1 MLLRADLLTAL
12 RIVFQARISVI
23 CLWLLAALGVA
34 VVLAA
39 QFSARQP
46 ATVALDTGLSLMRL
60 ALPLLVVLLVQELF
74 VREFERK
81 LFLNSFTYP
90 RPRLYWL
97 LGRVGAIVVVATG
110 LLLIMG
116 LGLASLLLL
125 ISKGY
130 PQATAISLGLPYW
143 ITIAM
148 IGVDILVV
156 IAVATLLAITAKTP
170 SFVLIGTIGFTLIAR
185 SYTPIIELL
194 RNNPYVVEKIADP
207 RIYQDSLGMLA
218 FLLPDLG
225 RLDVRMIALY
235 DKMAFLPHDW
245 LLLLI
250 ASLAYVAA
258 LLGVA
263 GWVLNK
269 REFS

>member
-12 RIVFQARISVI
+12 RIVFQARISVVA
-23 CLWLLAALGVA
+23 LWLLAALGVS
-34 VVLAA
+34 VLLAA

-46 ATVALDTGLSLMRL
+46 ATVALDTGLSMMRL

-81 LFLNSFTYP
+81 LFLSSFTYP

-97 LGRVGAIVVVATG
+97 LGRVGAATVVALG
-110 LLLIMG
+110 LLLVMG
-116 LGLASLLLL
+116 VGLALLLAV
-125 ISKGY
+125 IAKNY
-130 PQATAISLGLPYW
+130 AQTTAISLGLPYW
-143 ITIAM
+143 ITLALLA
-148 IGVDILVV
+148 VDTLVV

-194 RNNPYVVEKIADP
+194 RSSPYVVEKMVDP
-207 RIYQDSLGMLA
+207 RLYQDSLGMLA

-235 DKMAFLPHDW
+235 DKMAFMPHDW
-245 LLLLI
+245 PLLLI
-250 ASLAYVAA
+250 ASLAYVVA
-258 LLGVA
+258 LLAAA
-263 GWVLNK
+263 GWLLK
-269 REFS
+269 RREFS